1 MLSAVIIAKDEAD
14 RIEAAVRSVAFADEV
29 LVVDSGSVDDTVARA
44 EAAGA
49 RVVRT
54 DWPGFVAQKN
64 RAWALAKGD
73 WVLSIDADEI
83 VSSELQAA
91 IRATLIAPKANGFV
105 VKRQTRWLGHDL
117 AHGFAFPDPRVR
129 LARKGSG
136 RWEGTDPHDRLV
148 VAGPVA
154 ALEGV
159 LHHDPYRSF
168 EEHLRTID
176 RYTALDARKG
186 SWLDVLV
193 RPSWHFFMGYLLK
206 AGFCDGW
213 PGLAF
218 AALGATYTFVKWSRG
233 HWEPGGAPGGTVP

>member
-29 LVVDSGSVDDTVARA
+29 LVVDSGSADATVARA

-49 RVVRT
+49 RVVQT

-64 RAWALAKGD
+64 RAWALARGE
-73 WVLSIDADEI
+73 WVLSIDADEA
-83 VSSELQAA
+83 VSAELQTA
-91 IRATLIAPKANGFV
+91 IRAAVASPAAEGFE
-105 VKRQTRWLGHDL
+105 VKRKTRWLGHDL

-129 LARKGSG
+129 LARKDRA
-136 RWEGTDPHDRLV
+136 RWEGIDPHDHLV
-148 VAGPVA
+148 VAGSVA
-154 ALEGV
+154 PLQGI

-176 RYTALDARKG
+176 RYTALDARRG
-186 SWLDVLV
+186 SWLDVLA
-193 RPSWHFFMGYLLK
+193 RPPWHFIRGYLLK
-206 AGFCDGW
+206 GGFRDGW

-218 AALGATYTFVKWSRG
+218 AALGATYTFTKWSRG
-233 HWEPGGAPGGTVP
+233 HWDP